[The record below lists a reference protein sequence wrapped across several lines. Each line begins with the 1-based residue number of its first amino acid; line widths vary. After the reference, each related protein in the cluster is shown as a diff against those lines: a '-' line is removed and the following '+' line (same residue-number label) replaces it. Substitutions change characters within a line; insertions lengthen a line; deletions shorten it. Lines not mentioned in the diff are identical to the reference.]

1 MRQLL
6 ETTPLVKNT
15 IFTDMFEMF
24 DKLAESNIN
33 DLLRLSVKSYIKNQI
48 PSEHQELVESML
60 FKDLKVGANVK
71 TFNKIW
77 KGYIPQFDVQLAES
91 FIKKTPKGDK
101 EFCVTLKM
109 DGFRVVALP
118 DEEGNYVY
126 YTREGYVYEGI
137 KHLDEEIKQIGQG
150 KYVIDGELLVRDDE
164 GTMTSRERYKL
175 TSKIARKKGE
185 TEEKKLLQLHVF
197 DILPAEEFRKG
208 ASKDVYTKRRALIE
222 EKFEGQS
229 FDKLV
234 KTEVLYKGCDHNIVL
249 EEFRK
254 GASKDVYTKRR
265 ALIEEKFE
273 GQSFDKLVKTEVLY
287 KGCDHNI
294 VLEMLDEVLAQEEEG
309 LIVNMS
315 DSKFEGQSFDK
326 LVKTEVLYKGCDH
339 NIVLEMLDEVLAQ
352 EEEGLIVNMSDS
364 KYLCKRHKGILK
376 LKEFLDADVY
386 VKEVY
391 EGTKSNV
398 GKLGGVVIQYLYEG
412 VLHECECGSGFNKE
426 ERELY
431 WENPELIVGKVI
443 EIHHCGD
450 TKNDKGGVGLR
461 FPIFKH
467 RIRDDKTFEE
477 ITDVSK

>member
-1 MRQLL
+1 MFKGLDTLAELIQKLRATNSNKEKQGILKSYVGHEDEEFIKKAL
-6 ETTPLVKNT
+6 EYTYNPYKRYGVSEQVYETTPLVKNT

-77 KGYIPQFDVQLAES
+77 KGYIPQFDVQLAEP
-91 FIKKTPKGDK
+91 FVKKTPKGDE

-197 DILPAEEFRKG
+197 DILPAKEFRKG

-234 KTEVLYKGCDHNIVL
+234 KTEVLYKG
-249 EEFRK
+249 
-254 GASKDVYTKRR
+254 Y
-265 ALIEEKFE
+265 
-273 GQSFDKLVKTEVLY
+273 
-287 KGCDHNI
+287 
-294 VLEMLDEVLAQEEEG
+294 
-309 LIVNMS
+309 
-315 DSKFEGQSFDK
+315 
-326 LVKTEVLYKGCDH
+326 DH

-477 ITDVSK
+477 ITDVSE

>member
-1 MRQLL
+1 MFKGLDTLAELVQKLRATNSNKEKQGILKSYVGHEDEEFIKKAL
-6 ETTPLVKNT
+6 EYTYNPYKRYGVSEQVYETTPLVKNT

-91 FIKKTPKGDK
+91 FIKKTPKGDE

-137 KHLDEEIKQIGQG
+137 KHLDEEIKRIGQG

-197 DILPAEEFRKG
+197 DILPVEEFRKG

-234 KTEVLYKGCDHNIVL
+234 KTEVLYKGCDHN
-249 EEFRK
+249 
-254 GASKDVYTKRR
+254 T
-265 ALIEEKFE
+265 
-273 GQSFDKLVKTEVLY
+273 
-287 KGCDHNI
+287 
-294 VLEMLDEVLAQEEEG
+294 
-309 LIVNMS
+309 
-315 DSKFEGQSFDK
+315 
-326 LVKTEVLYKGCDH
+326 
-339 NIVLEMLDEVLAQ
+339 VLEMLDEVLAQ

-376 LKEFLDADVY
+376 LKEFLDAEVY

-477 ITDVSK
+477 ITDVSE

>member
-1 MRQLL
+1 M
-6 ETTPLVKNT
+6 
-15 IFTDMFEMF
+15 
-24 DKLAESNIN
+24 
-33 DLLRLSVKSYIKNQI
+33 
-48 PSEHQELVESML
+48 
-60 FKDLKVGANVK
+60 
-71 TFNKIW
+71 
-77 KGYIPQFDVQLAES
+77 
-91 FIKKTPKGDK
+91 
-101 EFCVTLKM
+101 C
-109 DGFRVVALP
+109 
-118 DEEGNYVY
+118 
-126 YTREGYVYEGI
+126 
-137 KHLDEEIKQIGQG
+137 

-197 DILPAEEFRKG
+197 DILPVEEFRKG

-234 KTEVLYKGCDHNIVL
+234 KTEVLYKGCDHN
-249 EEFRK
+249 
-254 GASKDVYTKRR
+254 T
-265 ALIEEKFE
+265 
-273 GQSFDKLVKTEVLY
+273 
-287 KGCDHNI
+287 
-294 VLEMLDEVLAQEEEG
+294 
-309 LIVNMS
+309 
-315 DSKFEGQSFDK
+315 
-326 LVKTEVLYKGCDH
+326 
-339 NIVLEMLDEVLAQ
+339 VLEMLDEVLAQ

-477 ITDVSK
+477 ITDVSE